1 MARHLELIHKFT
13 KEDQYDFFEGDKTY
27 CSIDPLATGP
37 PYKCS
42 DCYKLYL
49 CKKRFLKHVCKQ
61 VTSPLECRYC
71 HQEFKHQ
78 SSKSKHEKKCSEKTP
93 DISEPKGTTVIHNY
107 GDIHNTYIDN
117 STTNNNLTIL
127 LFNTPNQEPIEYKND
142 HLDNRDML
150 RRIFNNNNIIEGIT
164 NFAEKLLEIPE
175 NQCVKKTNPKLKYS
189 LVHYERNKW
198 KRQHDD
204 DVYPKVARSVT
215 SNALGLITKHNPVP
229 EPLMQNYKDT
239 MQTTMIDCEYNKFDS
254 RFHEEPYD
262 KRTEE
267 LLDRIKIVVINI
279 SDDKL
284 KDLKEK

>member
-1 MARHLELIHKFT
+1 MIEV
-13 KEDQYDFFEGDKTY
+13 KE
-27 CSIDPLATGP
+27 
-37 PYKCS
+37 
-42 DCYKLYL
+42 
-49 CKKRFLKHVCKQ
+49 
-61 VTSPLECRYC
+61 
-71 HQEFKHQ
+71 
-78 SSKSKHEKKCSEKTP
+78 
-93 DISEPKGTTVIHNY
+93 GTTVIHNY

-127 LFNTPNQEPIEYKND
+127 LFNTPNHEPIEYKND
-142 HLDNRDML
+142 HLDNHDML

-164 NFAEKLLEIPE
+164 HFAEKLLELPE

-189 LVHYERNKW
+189 LVHYEDNKW

-215 SNALGLITKHNPVP
+215 SNALGLITKHKPVP

-254 RFHEEPYD
+254 KIHEEPYD

-267 LLDRIKIVVINI
+267 LLDRIKIVVVNI
-279 SDDKL
+279 SDEKR
-284 KDLKEK
+284 KDEK